1 MIFLFLNMNILW
13 CLKKLSKEMVKGIK
27 INSITSEIASIFSNS
42 NNVNDVFE
50 KHLSTYEKTI
60 ENSL

>member
-13 CLKKLSKEMVKGIK
+13 YLKKLSKEMVKEIK
-27 INSITSEIASIFSNS
+27 INSITSEIASIFFNS

-50 KHLSTYEKTI
+50 KYLSTYEKTI